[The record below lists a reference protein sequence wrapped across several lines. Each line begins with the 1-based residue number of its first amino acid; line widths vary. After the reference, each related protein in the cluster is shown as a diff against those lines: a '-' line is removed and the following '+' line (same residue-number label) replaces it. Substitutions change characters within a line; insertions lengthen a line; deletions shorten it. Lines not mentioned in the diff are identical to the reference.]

1 MTEHLRRSSWS
12 GDGTGRGSVGY
23 PGAMILFFLACA
35 GPAESPAASVDTT
48 SCTPLSALFFDLGS
62 TLVYEGEDGLYAAS
76 LEATSLLDALA
87 ERDLALGVITN
98 VPAGWERSEL
108 EALLVDPTLLDRFSV
123 VMLSSQAT
131 QPKPD
136 PIIFT
141 EAIALLADPPEV
153 ARTAFV
159 TEEADHLADAD
170 PPTQGAQ
177 AAGMIGVH
185 LAVEGSE
192 LADHTLAPQAM
203 ASLADAE
210 WLECL

>member
-1 MTEHLRRSSWS
+1 MLTL
-12 GDGTGRGSVGY
+12 
-23 PGAMILFFLACA
+23 FLACA
-35 GPAESPAASVDTT
+35 GPEEPPVVSADTIDDTT
-48 SCTPLSALFFDLGS
+48 DACVPLSALFFDLGS
-62 TLVYEGEDGLYAAS
+62 TLVYEGDDGLYAAS
-76 LEATSLLDALA
+76 PEAIAVLDALA
-87 ERDLALGVITN
+87 DRDLALGVITN
-98 VPAGWERSEL
+98 VPADWERADL
-108 EALLVDPTLLDRFSV
+108 EALLVDPAILDRFSV

-141 EAIALLADPPEV
+141 EAVALLADPP
-153 ARTAFV
+153 ALSRTAFV

-185 LAVEGSE
+185 LAVAASP
-192 LADHTLAPQAM
+192 LADHTVTPEAL